1 MSRTLH
7 QSHSQN
13 IIFENPKIEKYDL
26 YKTSNIKS
34 PSSSLFINYGYIK
47 DTNKLS
53 RNFNNKRLTSIS
65 LIGNKTK
72 YANYYIFSKR
82 ENAFHQSIQNNKKVF
97 KYQNFS
103 LFEEKG
109 KTTTNKIRRKKNN
122 NNNLNNNKY
131 SSLYLTQNILRENKT
146 MLPLIGNEKSIN
158 KDFDGNKTFIDK
170 KDKQKITTSTNYAT
184 VIKDKNFLNKI
195 TDKNDQERISKSR
208 EEKKRDKII
217 LKKIDI
223 YNRCNSK
230 DILKSKFIE
239 NMREFLL
246 EKYNIQI
253 KQEKTKIF
261 QENIKD
267 KIEFIN
273 DRIKIL
279 KNEFNCFND
288 RFVTKF
294 SEYIKQVIQMKDIEK
309 NKDNLYLNYIFQL
322 KKEIVSLNLRNKKI
336 KNDRD
341 GLNRWMYLQICV
353 KEKKKV
359 LPKYYKIILED
370 KQDENKEELK
380 KIDKNLINNVL
391 KYKNNIIY
399 KNGDLFL
406 EQIKKYENQNI
417 DLLTYY
423 NLLREEIDEL
433 NKEKELL
440 LIENNQKEM
449 EKEEDK
455 LVGIKLKM
463 LVNVKNKY
471 NKLTQY
477 WQSVKTLIDNN
488 DEDEEE
494 FINKKYTKLYYKTSK
509 LLNNLNSYINYDFQ
523 KIGIV
528 KSYKNISEESLIL
541 LNLTKIEILTDIFI
555 AKNTSFKKNFS
566 DKMNNFQT
574 LLDKNKKL
582 KKNIEQRKNIKLKL
596 ERERDKIFKKYNKIV
611 ILPTHK
617 LNINNVL
624 TKKLI
629 LKKYREQKK
638 NREEIIDDYLYDL
651 YESDHENIN
660 LKQNK

>member
-109 KTTTNKIRRKKNN
+109 KTTTNKIRRKKKN

-170 KDKQKITTSTNYAT
+170 EDKQKITTSTNYAT

-433 NKEKELL
+433 NKEK
-440 LIENNQKEM
+440 K
-449 EKEEDK
+449 
-455 LVGIKLKM
+455 
-463 LVNVKNKY
+463 
-471 NKLTQY
+471 
-477 WQSVKTLIDNN
+477 
-488 DEDEEE
+488 
-494 FINKKYTKLYYKTSK
+494 
-509 LLNNLNSYINYDFQ
+509 
-523 KIGIV
+523 
-528 KSYKNISEESLIL
+528 
-541 LNLTKIEILTDIFI
+541 
-555 AKNTSFKKNFS
+555 
-566 DKMNNFQT
+566 
-574 LLDKNKKL
+574 
-582 KKNIEQRKNIKLKL
+582 
-596 ERERDKIFKKYNKIV
+596 
-611 ILPTHK
+611 
-617 LNINNVL
+617 
-624 TKKLI
+624 
-629 LKKYREQKK
+629 
-638 NREEIIDDYLYDL
+638 
-651 YESDHENIN
+651 
-660 LKQNK
+660 